1 MIEGMTE
8 VTTEVVIGE
17 TANVM
22 EEDQEIVLGIE
33 REGEVVI
40 EIGTIEE
47 DLPTTIRK
55 DQRNSNTEL
64 SCRSVRY
71 SGVWAGMG
79 PLRTYKRMHC
89 LQGQSPQAQIRLFML
104 QLPSARRSPIPPHPP
119 FFSYFEEIEFI

>member
-17 TANVM
+17 TTNVM

-55 DQRNSNTEL
+55 DQ
-64 SCRSVRY
+64 
-71 SGVWAGMG
+71 
-79 PLRTYKRMHC
+79 
-89 LQGQSPQAQIRLFML
+89 
-104 QLPSARRSPIPPHPP
+104 
-119 FFSYFEEIEFI
+119 